1 MPEFS
6 TKNVI
11 ANYKAII
18 KQITQLRV
26 KQGRLTKDH
35 AEQIYQRIKNAKS
48 LKTFQEIYR
57 GD

>member
-11 ANYKAII
+11 PNFKAII

-48 LKTFQEIYR
+48 LKTFQ
-57 GD
+57 